1 MSNGTKPVDDTL
13 VDIEPMPTVLPGSTS
28 LPRYSLGADFQFTA
42 RPVDV
47 QKTTVSAAANRL
59 NPTTYADKY
68 FQRQGNRMVYVGPG
82 LVDGN
87 GVIKREPY
95 DPATIDTEA
104 YRFLAGKGRGE
115 RIAFLNTLADRG
127 LYDGGKPSTSTFD
140 AKDISAV
147 SQYLLELNRWG
158 VTEDIGLAYLT
169 NEYPGGQAR
178 TGRTIRVTAKED
190 LQTVLREE
198 SFRQL
203 GRSMTPQEVRDAVQ
217 FIQTRERQAAMGG
230 TEQAPATGT
239 LVSQA
244 VGRGREQEVQVEGF
258 RTLAD
263 LIERALGGS

>member
-1 MSNGTKPVDDTL
+1 MSNTPVDDTI
-13 VDIEPMPTVLPGSTS
+13 VDVEPMPTVLPGGTN
-28 LPRYSLGADFQFTA
+28 LPRYSLGPDFQFTA

-47 QKTTVSAAANRL
+47 RRSTVSAATNRL
-59 NPTTYADKY
+59 NPTTYANQY
-68 FQRQGNRMVYVGPG
+68 FQRQGNKMVYVGPG

-95 DPATIDTEA
+95 DAANIDTEA
-104 YRFLAGKGRGE
+104 YRYLAGKSRGE

-127 LYDGGKPSTSTFD
+127 LYDGGKPSVSTFD
-140 AKDISAV
+140 SKDISAT

-178 TGRTIRVTAKED
+178 TGRTVRVTAKED

-203 GRSMTPQEVRDAVQ
+203 GRAMTPQEVRDAVQ

-230 TEQAPATGT
+230 PEQAPATST
-239 LVSQA
+239 LVTQA
-244 VGRGREQEVQVEGF
+244 VGRGRQEEVQIEGF

>member
-1 MSNGTKPVDDTL
+1 MSNGTKPVDDTI
-13 VDIEPMPTVLPGSTS
+13 VDVEPMPTVLPGGTS

-95 DPATIDTEA
+95 DPANIDTEA
-104 YRFLAGKGRGE
+104 YRFLAGKGRGD

-127 LYDGGKPSTSTFD
+127 LYDGGKPSSSTFD
-140 AKDISAV
+140 AKDINAV

-178 TGRTIRVTAKED
+178 TGRTVRVTAKED
-190 LQTVLREE
+190 LQTVLRDE

-230 TEQAPATGT
+230 TEQAPATST
-239 LVSQA
+239 LVTQA
-244 VGRGREQEVQVEGF
+244 VGRGRQEEVQVEGF

>member
-1 MSNGTKPVDDTL
+1 MSNTPPDDTL
-13 VDIEPMPTVLPGSTS
+13 VDIEPMPMVLPGSTS

-42 RPVDV
+42 RPVDIR
-47 QKTTVSAAANRL
+47 KTTVSAGANRL
-59 NPTTYADKY
+59 NPQTYADKY
-68 FQRQGNRMVYVGPG
+68 FQRQGNKMVYVGPG

-87 GVIKREPY
+87 GVIKRDPY
-95 DPATIDTEA
+95 DPANIDTEA
-104 YRFLAGKGRGE
+104 YRFLASKGRGE
-115 RIAFLNTLADRG
+115 RLAFLNLLADRG

-140 AKDISAV
+140 SKDINAV

-158 VTEDIGLAYLT
+158 VTDDIGLAYLE

-178 TGRTIRVTAKED
+178 TGRTVRVTAKED

-217 FIQTRERQAAMGG
+217 FIQLRERQAAMGG
-230 TEQAPATGT
+230 MEQAPATST
-239 LVSQA
+239 LVTQA
-244 VGRGREQEVQVEGF
+244 VGRGRQEEVQVEGF

>member
-1 MSNGTKPVDDTL
+1 MSNTPVDDTI
-13 VDIEPMPTVLPGSTS
+13 VDVEPMPTVLPGGTS

-95 DPATIDTEA
+95 DPANIDTEA
-104 YRFLAGKGRGE
+104 YRFLAGKGRGD

-127 LYDGGKPSTSTFD
+127 LYDGGKPSSSTFD
-140 AKDISAV
+140 AKDINAV

-178 TGRTIRVTAKED
+178 TGRTVRVTAKED
-190 LQTVLREE
+190 LQTVLRDE

-230 TEQAPATGT
+230 TEQAPATST
-239 LVSQA
+239 LVTQA
-244 VGRGREQEVQVEGF
+244 VGRGRQEEVQVEGF